1 MTSLEYLKNNKQSLL
16 TEWFEWL
23 INAYPEASKKYFRNT
38 NQQFT
43 NPVGY
48 SLYHNLNLVF
58 DCLINRDFNTNKL
71 QDALEEIIKIRLTQ
85 QSPSLKEINIFE
97 FIWDKI
103 ISNLPPHLTKEE
115 IVATIELL
123 NSFNYIIF
131 EIYSKIQIRIVE
143 IQKDEIRNRYG
154 KIIERLNKR
163 YSKENNYVDKI
174 DT

>member
-16 TEWFEWL
+16 SEWFEWL
-23 INAYPEASKKYFRNT
+23 IDTYPEASKKYFRNA

-43 NPVGY
+43 NPIGY
-48 SLYHNLNLVF
+48 SLHHNLNAIF
-58 DCLINRDFNTNKL
+58 DCLINQDFNSNEFRNT
-71 QDALEEIIKIRLTQ
+71 LEEIIKIRLTQ
-85 QSPSLKEINIFE
+85 QPSNLKEINIFE
-97 FIWDKI
+97 FLWSKI
-103 ISNLPPHLTKEE
+103 ISNLPPYVAKED
-115 IVATIELL
+115 ITATIELF

-131 EIYSKIQIRIVE
+131 EIYSKIRTRIVE

-154 KIIERLNKR
+154 KIVERLNKR